1 MKAANRGANPLMPL
15 DLVEGVTRLHA
26 SREER
31 DSGTEPASA
40 PSLASGSDIGAA
52 LRAVREFR
60 GLSLEEVSDITRVRP
75 SYLTAME
82 ELRLADLPSRPFVIG
97 YLRAYAQAL
106 DVDPDAAVARFR
118 AELGEGVAKLND
130 PVGVIRQGDPRVAA
144 VAVAGVVII
153 AAVVIWNVARRAM
166 QEDEPRPQVAA
177 EAPAA
182 PAVAAP
188 VSLGEPL
195 PAPAES
201 TRPDLYVTPGLADAT
216 AAGGAADA
224 VAAARKARAA
234 AGEVVAETGPA
245 ASATFV
251 PGGAIY
257 GTPAVGGPAVILQ
270 ARRPAALVVQSGAGS
285 VHFARQMAAGEAY
298 RVPTLAG
305 LTTDVSDPSAFAVY
319 VDGVLTGPLPAAKT
333 PLARLAPA
341 GPPQ

>member
-1 MKAANRGANPLMPL
+1 MPL
-15 DLVEGVTRLHA
+15 DLVEGVTMLHS
-26 SREER
+26 SRESR
-31 DSGTEPASA
+31 DSGAETGPA
-40 PSLASGSDIGAA
+40 PSLASGPHIGAA
-52 LRAVREFR
+52 LKAARESR
-60 GLSLEEVSDITRVRP
+60 GLTLEDVSDTTRIRP
-75 SYLTAME
+75 SFLTALEDM
-82 ELRLADLPSRPFVIG
+82 RLADLPSRPFVIG
-97 YLRAYAQAL
+97 YLRAYALAL
-106 DVDPDAAVARFR
+106 NLDPDAAIGRFR
-118 AELGEGVAKLND
+118 AEQGQGIEKLSDPIGV
-130 PVGVIRQGDPRVAA
+130 RREGDPRVAA

-177 EAPAA
+177 ESPAA
-182 PAVAAP
+182 PTTPAQ

-201 TRPDLYVTPGLADAT
+201 TRPDLYVTPGLADAA

-234 AGEVVAETGPA
+234 AGEIAVETGPA
-245 ASATFV
+245 ASATFI

-257 GTPAVGGPAVILQ
+257 GASTPGGPAIILQ
-270 ARRPAALVVQSGAGS
+270 ARRPAALVVQAAGGA

-298 RVPTLAG
+298 RVPAG
-305 LTTDVSDPSAFAVY
+305 PGLVTDVSDPAAFAVY
-319 VDGVLTGPLPAAKT
+319 VDGVLTGPLPAAKM